1 MNCWKKALLKSE
13 RYDNINYIDEAR
25 EGISI
30 LLQNN
35 VIVVVPRNETC
46 SIIALEEV
54 IILISFIIADNIS
67 AKYMIIRHSE
77 YIY

>member
-1 MNCWKKALLKSE
+1 MLKSE